1 MALKVLMLRKQLTA
15 EEANNQALRTALEGF
30 ETREAELAQSIE
42 GAQTEE
48 ERTTVEAAVESFE
61 SERSAAQAAVTASD
75 ARMEEL
81 RSQIAAAEEA
91 QAAAVRGGNHETERS
106 AHIMQGNQM
115 ELREAQEF
123 QRTGHHTYRDVRSLL
138 RATPLLSSSTG
149 IIGPTKVGG
158 INDGFV
164 GVSSLVDLLKVTDCT
179 GINGYKVAY
188 LDSDIEDAAAYT
200 EGNVPTEGMA
210 GFGTVEFAPAS
221 YAVIGYVSAG
231 IQDKTPLEY
240 EAEVRQSMAR
250 SLRRRLNKVAA
261 EAILAST
268 LNTTMELTGAS
279 GKALI
284 DASLL
289 SRIILSYGGEEDLG
303 GTGVLFLAKEDL
315 MAFNAVRGKN
325 EYLPVYSIV
334 PDTGNPST
342 GIIKD
347 NNGLSCRYCLSKDV
361 NPLSTATLTGTATK
375 TMFYGVP
382 SSAELAVWGGYSVK
396 SDPSYK
402 FGEGLLTLRGQVTCD
417 VEVVVKSGFTV
428 VSAKSGT

>member
-1 MALKVLMLRKQLTA
+1 MALKALMLRKDITA
-15 EEANNQALRTALEGF
+15 EENRNRELREALEVF
-30 ETREAELAQSIE
+30 DTREAELEQSIE
-42 GAQTEE
+42 EAQSEE
-48 ERTTVEAAVESFE
+48 ERSTVSAEVESFE
-61 SERSAAQAAVTASD
+61 SERAAAQAALTASD
-75 ARMEEL
+75 ERLAEL
-81 RSQIAAAEEA
+81 REQLQQTEEAQRAAAEK
-91 QAAAVRGGNHETERS
+91 GGEVKGRS
-106 AHIMQGNQM
+106 AQIMHNNTM

-123 QRTGHHTYRDVRSLL
+123 QRSGSHTYKDVRSLL
-138 RATPLLSSSTG
+138 RATPLLSTSAGVTG
-149 IIGPTKVGG
+149 PVRVDG

-164 GVSSLVDLLKVTDCT
+164 GVSSLVDLIRVTDCT
-179 GINGYKVAY
+179 GITGYKVAY
-188 LDSDIEDAAAYT
+188 LDSDIADAAAYT
-200 EGNVPTEGMA
+200 EGSVPTEGMA
-210 GFGTVEFAPAS
+210 GFGVVEFAPAS
-221 YAVIGYVSAG
+221 YAVIGYVSEG
-231 IQDKTPLEY
+231 VQDKTPLEY
-240 EAEVRQSMAR
+240 EATVRQSMAR

-268 LNTTMELTGAS
+268 LNNTMALTGAKGS
-279 GKALI
+279 DLI
-284 DASLL
+284 DATLL
-289 SRIILSYGGEEDLG
+289 SRIILSYGGEEDIG

-334 PDTGNPST
+334 PDASNPST

-361 NPLSTATLTGTATK
+361 KALSTATLTTTATK

-402 FGEGLLTLRGQVTCD
+402 FGEGLLTLRGKVTCD
-417 VEVVVKSGFTV
+417 TKVVVKSGFTV